1 MPTMT
6 AAQRRAR
13 ARDAYNAYVA
23 ECPSRQVLDAIS
35 DKWVTLVLNALAD
48 GPLRYS
54 DLARRIAGVSQ
65 KMLTQTLRRL
75 ERDGLLT
82 RTITPSVPVRVDYQ
96 LTPLGATILP
106 VVTAIKQWSEAHIDE
121 IHTARDDYDRER
133 PPSFGPHA
141 VSSRS

>member
-6 AAQRRAR
+6 AAQRRKQEQLT
-13 ARDAYNAYVA
+13 YNAYVA

-35 DKWVTLVLNALAD
+35 DKWVTLVLSALSD

-65 KMLTQTLRRL
+65 KMLTQTVRTL

-82 RTITPSVPVRVDYQ
+82 RTITPAVPVRVDYE
-96 LTPLGATILP
+96 LTPLGQTILP
-106 VVTAIKQWSEAHIDE
+106 VVRAIKQWSEAHIE
-121 IHTARDDYDRER
+121 QIHAARATYDQ
-133 PPSFGPHA
+133 GNHG
-141 VSSRS
+141 